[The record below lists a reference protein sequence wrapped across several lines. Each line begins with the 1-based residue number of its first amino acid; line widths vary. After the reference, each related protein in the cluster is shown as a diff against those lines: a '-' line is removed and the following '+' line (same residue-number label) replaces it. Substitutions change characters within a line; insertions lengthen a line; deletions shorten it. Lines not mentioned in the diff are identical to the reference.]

1 MRSKRERANRATF
14 WHCRA
19 MYRNASLH
27 HKPGSLLWNSR
38 LEDGGDLSEGL
49 PTYLTFFSSH
59 FFANHDSISQNMLT
73 FSKHSYE
80 KRTDFR
86 QLSGI
91 SRNSDKK
98 NSVQIQT
105 KNRHT
110 RVNFQRFLGCS
121 YKFID
126 IFRSDTHCDMNNLY
140 NLNMERCKS
149 WKRIRKTRRPISSKE
164 QAVQTYANPVD
175 PED

>member
-1 MRSKRERANRATF
+1 MRSKRERANRATV

-91 SRNSDKK
+91 SRNSGKTSWKFRRKMTIFIFILTNCAELRK
-98 NSVQIQT
+98 NSPNFCDTIISYREKEIDLRENNTSTVHVPLQILL
-105 KNRHT
+105 K
-110 RVNFQRFLGCS
+110 
-121 YKFID
+121 
-126 IFRSDTHCDMNNLY
+126 
-140 NLNMERCKS
+140 
-149 WKRIRKTRRPISSKE
+149 
-164 QAVQTYANPVD
+164 
-175 PED
+175 